1 MDDIAQIDIGDE
13 IHWQPHRLVFPG
25 SWAGHIPFAFW
36 LIKALRPRVLVEL
49 GTHTGNSYGAFCQ
62 SIAHFGTSTR
72 AFAVDSWQ
80 GDDHADFYGEEV
92 FADVSEHNKANYASF
107 SSLMRMLFEDARPY
121 FADGSVDLLHIDGLH
136 TYDAVKAD
144 FEGWRDKL
152 SDRGV
157 VLFHDTNVRER
168 DFGVWKLWS
177 EISGDYPSFE
187 FHHSHGL
194 GVLGVGRDLPAP
206 LKALFDAS
214 ANEASA
220 LRHTFERPGE
230 LLLQRSHLIEM
241 TRHFTKV
248 GEQLRDALRSSEAER
263 ENVAREH
270 AWTVQLLGAKD
281 GLIAGR
287 DALLSERENQ
297 LRARDAMV
305 REAQARNQQ
314 ALEEL
319 ALLRASVAPDPG
331 TASFLPD
338 QIAQLERELHEA
350 REEILRLAGSH
361 ALLHPQAVDPKADID
376 AIHNL
381 YQSSASWRL
390 TRPLRVASRAARRLV
405 RGSGFSP
412 AAEHSTATAPETPLD
427 LPTGQADAADIEAL
441 PAPEAVQSEH
451 VLSASGLKAS
461 VRQMMTNRLSAFLT
475 GRGRL
480 KLPRSEAP
488 DISVVLVLYN
498 QAELTY
504 ACLSSIIEALSGSEL
519 TVEVIIFDNG
529 SSDRTDAL
537 LDRSDGATIIRN
549 EENLHFLRGV
559 NAAAS
564 HARGRH
570 LLLLNN
576 DTQVTPGSLE
586 RAVELLDGDPSIG
599 AVGGRLVLPDGTLQE
614 AGSIIFSDGTCM
626 GYGRS
631 HAVDESQF
639 MFQRDVD
646 YCSGAFLMT
655 PRSAFERLGRFDVAF
670 APAYY
675 EETDYCVRLRKEG
688 LRIVFDPQIVT
699 VHFEFGSSSAS
710 DDALALQQRNWAT
723 FRRLHGAWLSTQ
735 LPSSSD
741 PANLL
746 AARNALDGRPKIL
759 MIEDRVPH
767 RLLGSGYP
775 RSSDLVRELDRR
787 SHLTFFPMFEHPETW
802 PGIRE
807 SVPDTVEVIKEG
819 SSAYLEAFLR
829 ARRGSFDAIVIARPH
844 NMSVLT
850 EIVERDAAILAGAKI
865 IYDAEAIFARRTLL
879 QASVLDREPADSD
892 VDPDLLV
899 AREVALTRHAD
910 AIISVSEDERRIYID
925 HGAIPVITVGHA
937 IATKPT
943 SAAFAERDTVIFL
956 GPAHDDN
963 TPNSDSLRWFSDAI
977 LPILRDKLGFPLK
990 LRVIG
995 TVDAPSILALE
1006 KDDAIELAGRVDDL
1020 SSEMNR
1026 ARLVVVPTRFAAGI
1040 PFKVH
1045 ELASYGVPIVAT
1057 KLIASQIHWTA
1068 GQDLFASDDPK
1079 EFAEACRTLYA
1090 DCETWNRLRANAL
1103 RRVEHDCSPAKFEA
1117 AIDSALTIVEPR
1129 DERQRAVARL
1139 AEKADYE
1146 NVLPRYVGRPLSDDA
1161 SMAVPFSYR
1170 PAPVVAPK
1178 AAAVVHAFYPD
1189 LVPEIL
1195 RYLRNIPFPIDL
1207 FFSTDSEEKRAAI
1220 EAVLEG
1226 WANGS
1231 VDVRVFPNRGRDIA
1245 PKIVGFADIYPSYDY
1260 VLHLH
1265 SKASLHEPKL
1275 APWRRYLL
1283 ETLVGSPAVVS
1294 SITEVFEREPS
1305 IGLVA
1310 PQHYDYIR
1318 RWLGWENNFP
1328 QARRVAARMGISL
1341 SPEQAL
1347 DFPSGSMF
1355 WARSAALKP
1364 ILDLNLTFEDFP
1376 DESRQTDGTLA
1387 HVIERLYYYAAE
1399 SAGFAWVKVAR
1410 PELMV
1415 DARMA
1420 VTIASPL
1427 DLKRFVVEKTPT
1439 LSGPVRLETCADAP
1453 AVIRALPPAL
1463 AALAPPLEEH

>member
-92 FADVSEHNKANYASF
+92 FADVSEHNRANYASF
-107 SSLMRMLFEDARPY
+107 STLMRMFFEDARPY

-168 DFGVWKLWS
+168 DFGVWKLWA
-177 EISGDYPSFE
+177 EISDEYPSFE

-194 GVLGVGRDLPAP
+194 GVLGVGRDLPES
-206 LKALFDAS
+206 LKALF
-214 ANEASA
+214 EASSNA
-220 LRHTFERPGE
+220 ARGLRRQFERPGE
-230 LLLQRSHLIEM
+230 LLLQRSRMIEM

-248 GEQLRDALRSSEAER
+248 GEQLRDALQLSEAER
-263 ENVAREH
+263 EKVSREH

-331 TASFLPD
+331 TASLLPER
-338 QIAQLERELHEA
+338 IAQLERELHEA
-350 REEILRLAGSH
+350 REEVLKLAGSH
-361 ALLHPQAVDPKADID
+361 ALLHPQAADPKADVQ
-376 AIHNL
+376 AIHAL

-390 TRPLRVASRAARRLV
+390 TKPFRVASRVARRLL
-405 RGSGFSP
+405 RGAGSPP
-412 AAEHSTATAPETPLD
+412 AAEHPVTIAPETPLD
-427 LPTGQADAADIEAL
+427 LPTGQADAAEIEAL
-441 PAPEAVQSEH
+441 PVAETVQSEQ
-451 VLSASGLKAS
+451 VPSASGLKAS
-461 VRQMMTNRLSAFLT
+461 VRQMMSHRLSAFLT

-480 KLPRSEAP
+480 RLPRSEAP

-504 ACLSSIIEALSGSEL
+504 ACLSSVVEALSGSAL
-519 TVEVIIFDNG
+519 TVEVIICDNG
-529 SSDRTDAL
+529 SSDRTDEL
-537 LDRSDGATIIRN
+537 LGRIDGATIIRN

-576 DTQVTPGSLE
+576 DTQVTPGSLD
-586 RAVELLDGDPSIG
+586 RAVELLDSDPTIG

-614 AGSIIFSDGTCM
+614 AGSIIFSDGSCM

-655 PRSAFERLGRFDVAF
+655 PRAAFERLGGFDVAF

-699 VHFEFGSSSAS
+699 LHFEFGSSAAS

-723 FRRLHGAWLSTQ
+723 FRRLHGTWLATQ

-741 PANLL
+741 PATLL
-746 AARNALDGRPKIL
+746 SARNALDGRPRLL
-759 MIEDRVPH
+759 MIEDRIPH
-767 RLLGSGYP
+767 RQLGAGYP
-775 RSSDLVRELDRR
+775 RSNDLVRELDRR

-802 PGIRE
+802 QSIRQ
-807 SVPDTVEVIKEG
+807 SIPDTVEVIKEG

-850 EIVERDAAILAGAKI
+850 DIVERDAAILAGAKI

-879 QASVLDREPADSD
+879 QSSVLNIPLEGG
-892 VDPDLLV
+892 DPDLLV
-899 AREVALTRHAD
+899 AREVALTRHAH
-910 AIISVSEDERRIYID
+910 AVISVSEDERRTYIE
-925 HGAIPVITVGHA
+925 HGAPLVTTVGFSMEVR
-937 IATKPT
+937 PT
-943 SAAFAERDTVIFL
+943 PASFDERETIVFL

-963 TPNSDSLRWFSDAI
+963 TPNSDSLRWFAEAI
-977 LPILRDKLGFPLK
+977 LPRLRADLGDHIR

-995 TVDAPSILALE
+995 MVTAPSIQALAE
-1006 KDDAIELAGRVDDL
+1006 AGAFELAGRVDDL
-1020 SSEMNR
+1020 AEEMNR
-1026 ARLVVVPTRFAAGI
+1026 ARLVVVPTRFSAGI
-1040 PFKVH
+1040 PLKAQEV
-1045 ELASYGVPIVAT
+1045 ASFGVPIVST
-1057 KLIASQIHWTA
+1057 DLIAEQLGWTA
-1068 GQDLFASDDPK
+1068 GQDLLSTNDPEAFASSC
-1079 EFAEACRTLYA
+1079 AELYRSK
-1090 DCETWNRLRANAL
+1090 ETWERLRANAL
-1103 RRVEHDCSPAKFEA
+1103 ARVASDCSPERFSAAVEEA
-1117 AIDSALTIVEPR
+1117 LAIVEPR
-1129 DERQRAVARL
+1129 DERALAIARL
-1139 AEKADYE
+1139 LDRAGEED
-1146 NVLPRYVGRPLSDDA
+1146 VLPRYVGRPLSEDA

-1170 PAPVVAPK
+1170 PAPPETPK
-1178 AAAVVHAFYPD
+1178 AAAIVHAFYPD

-1207 FFSTDSEEKRAAI
+1207 FFSTDSEEKRTAI

-1231 VDVRVFPNRGRDIA
+1231 VAVRVFPNRGRDIA
-1245 PKIVGFADIYPSYDY
+1245 PKIVGFADVYPSYDY

-1305 IGLVA
+1305 VGLVA

-1318 RWLGWENNFP
+1318 RWLGWENNFS

-1364 ILDLNLTFEDFP
+1364 ILDLNLTFDDFP

-1399 SAGFAWVKVAR
+1399 SAGFSWVKVAR
-1410 PELMV
+1410 PEFMV

-1420 VTIASPL
+1420 ETVVSPR
-1427 DLKRFVVEKTPT
+1427 DLQRFVVEKTPT
-1439 LSGPVRLETCADAP
+1439 LSGPVRLETCPDAP
-1453 AVIRALPPAL
+1453 AVIRTLPPAL
-1463 AALAPPLEEH
+1463 AALTPAAGEY